1 MSEAADSIDARRI
14 HVTSPAAS
22 PATLNVVIG
31 TESITIQR
39 AAFTTLLDNSV
50 AGTYVDYG
58 KALASGGIKF
68 PALLRLARIGEIPYP
83 LFFAGLPFVEAQVAS
98 KTKKLLAG
106 VSKETFSIGSRAPVE
121 LRDVEL
127 ILKDLIRKQELLK
140 RHDRTLEKN
149 RIVGLLRVE
158 GVSVQDDAS
167 RLMSAIGL
175 THEAMRACGTKERA
189 LDLMIERLESKQVLV
204 SRSVQ
209 HYMPQRLNH
218 VDFSGM
224 TIRDAKVP
232 YIFLAGGDHGDHQE
246 PVGRTIFT
254 LALMA
259 VLVARRIFSPVTWNA
274 ESAATDL
281 GREYDIAGA
290 MLMPKSSL
298 RRYGPFSID
307 EVLTASSEFKVT
319 PSAVV
324 VRALRLGFISS
335 EVARTHLA
343 EFRQAFLERP
353 KRSGMSPIR
362 AENAIRKY
370 AGRELSRRMIDV
382 LDSGAITSNEFYR
395 TVCLNKLRDGQ
406 LDDLRRAVR

>member
-1 MSEAADSIDARRI
+1 VTIDVQVGGDQIPIRRS
-14 HVTSPAAS
+14 V
-22 PATLNVVIG
+22 
-31 TESITIQR
+31 
-39 AAFTTLLDNSV
+39 FTTLLDNSI
-50 AGTYVDYG
+50 AGTYVDYD
-58 KALASGGIKF
+58 KALASGTIKF

-83 LFFAGLPFVEAQVAS
+83 LFFADLPFVEAQIAA
-98 KTKKLLAG
+98 KIKKLLAG
-106 VSKETFSIGSRAPVE
+106 VSKETFSLGSRAPVE

-149 RIVGLLRVE
+149 RIIGLLRKTGPSVE
-158 GVSVQDDAS
+158 VDAS
-167 RLMSAIGL
+167 KLMSAIGL
-175 THEAMRACGTKERA
+175 THDEMRACRTKERA

-209 HYMPQRLNH
+209 HYMPQRLDH

-254 LALMA
+254 LTLMA
-259 VLVARRIFSPVTWNA
+259 VLVARRIFSPVTWDA
-274 ESAATDL
+274 ESTATDL
-281 GREYDIAGA
+281 GREYDIAGSI
-290 MLMPKSSL
+290 LMPASSL
-298 RRYGPFSID
+298 RRLS
-307 EVLTASSEFKVT
+307 LSSLEDIVSAAGEFKVT

-324 VRALRLGFISS
+324 VRAMRLGSISS
-335 EVARTHLA
+335 ETARSHLVELRQ
-343 EFRQAFLERP
+343 EFLKRP
-353 KRSGMSPIR
+353 ECTGMSPIR

-370 AGRELSRRMIDV
+370 AGRELSRRMIEA
-382 LDSGAITSNEFYR
+382 LDSGAISGKEFYR